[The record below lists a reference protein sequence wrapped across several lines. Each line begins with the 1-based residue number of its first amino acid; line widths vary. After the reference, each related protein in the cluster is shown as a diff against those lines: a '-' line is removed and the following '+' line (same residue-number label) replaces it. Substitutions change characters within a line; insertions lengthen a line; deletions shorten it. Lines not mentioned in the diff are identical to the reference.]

1 MHGFLF
7 WLNLSK
13 AIMQNLDRVHRG
25 FSVFLNLVFRD
36 ERTLNRI
43 NRSSNLNIETSD
55 SQARNKAYLEEKPE
69 E

>member
-1 MHGFLF
+1 MHGFIF

-13 AIMQNLDRVHRG
+13 AIIQNLDRVHQG
-25 FSVFLNLVFRD
+25 FSAFLNLVFRD

-43 NRSSNLNIETSD
+43 NRSSNLNIETLD
-55 SQARNKAYLEEKPE
+55 SQARNRAYLEEKPE